1 MSGTLKAPKVKHY
14 IYILK
19 DQDYRAYNNHTSYD
33 DRTYE
38 LLDEIFTLIK
48 RISPI
53 SQNGAREL
61 WFTAERGT
69 IGDFG
74 NFDEMLEDGEIDS
87 REEFEQWWKD
97 ECPNETEWFNF
108 TAVEDTDIGY
118 RAIFLGNK
126 FVIEDDSRK
135 QRSAFPINIS
145 EFAEWICST
154 VKECIAEIE
163 NGTYNER
170 IQRELPVQHRTGTI
184 LRKYLWDAFPEA
196 RKSFFENL
204 SQTDIYDFVR
214 YADEQDGDPSD
225 LPNRIASMTA
235 NDFYYFCSLGY
246 KANNYDG
253 IDLPLRKQ
261 YEKHADGRDDGLSEI
276 DPDSADAFYNWL
288 HKRESCG
295 GHPWEVCRGGNSTH
309 ISLYVGNDGK
319 GYYLSVAGDAWN
331 RTVESVKFYLALRR
345 AGLPV
350 YMHEAK
356 TLSDR
361 LTEKEKIG
369 IVPDGVMPAYCES
382 LFPNEKVIDFMNL
395 PDENRDE
402 LVKHCVWQ
410 KEKEIYILR

>member
-1 MSGTLKAPKVKHY
+1 MSEKLKAPRIKHY
-14 IYILK
+14 IYVLK
-19 DQDYRAYNNHTSYD
+19 DQNYRSYNNNTSYD

-38 LLDEIFTLIK
+38 LLDEIFALIR
-48 RISPI
+48 RISPV
-53 SQNGAREL
+53 SKNGAREL

-69 IGDFG
+69 IEDFG
-74 NFDEMLEDGEIDS
+74 SFDEMLEDGEVDS

-97 ECPNETEWFNF
+97 ECPNEIEWYNF
-108 TAVEDTDIGY
+108 TAVEDAEIGC

-135 QRSAFPINIS
+135 KRSAFPINIS
-145 EFAEWICST
+145 EFAEWIRDS
-154 VKECIAEIE
+154 VKTCITELE

-170 IQRELPVQHRTGTI
+170 IQRELPPQHRTGTI
-184 LRKYLWDAFPEA
+184 LRKHLWDIFPEA
-196 RKSFFENL
+196 RQSFFENL
-204 SQTDIYDFVR
+204 SQKDIDRFVR
-214 YADEQDGDPSD
+214 DATEQTGDPTD
-225 LPNRIASMTA
+225 LRERIPSMTA
-235 NDFYYFCSLGY
+235 NDFYKFCSLGY
-246 KANNYDG
+246 KANNYEG
-253 IDLPLRKQ
+253 TDLPLRAQ
-261 YEKHADGRDDGLSEI
+261 YEKHADGRDEGLGEI
-276 DPDSADAFYNWL
+276 DPDSAEEFRKWMTE
-288 HKRESCG
+288 KRFHG

-309 ISLYVGNDGK
+309 ISLYVGIDDT

-331 RTVESVKFYLALRR
+331 RTVESVKFFLALRR

-356 TLSDR
+356 ILADR

-382 LFPNEKVIDFMNL
+382 HFPNEKIIDFMNL

-410 KEKEIYILR
+410 TEKEIFLIE